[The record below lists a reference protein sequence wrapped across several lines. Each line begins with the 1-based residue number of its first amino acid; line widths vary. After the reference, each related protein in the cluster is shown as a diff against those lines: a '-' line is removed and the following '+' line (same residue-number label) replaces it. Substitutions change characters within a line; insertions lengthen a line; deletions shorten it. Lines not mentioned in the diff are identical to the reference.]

1 MVSTMMEAPLFETT
15 LSQVDSELDGLIGV
29 LVRER
34 VTRFLEV
41 GSRYGGSLWRIANA
55 LPKGSVIVSC
65 DSGGGMGGNK
75 PGATDSLKACI
86 ARLNDIGYHAHL
98 IVGDSQKEET
108 IAAVLKHRPFD
119 AAFIDADHEYKGVKR
134 DWLNYGPHARVV
146 AFHDIGWK
154 KPEKYLQSKVVEVPE
169 FWRDIKGQFRHE
181 EFIDYSTGKTMG
193 IGIIWR

>member
-1 MVSTMMEAPLFETT
+1 MDQPFYETT
-15 LSQVDSELDGLIGV
+15 LSQVDSELDGLIDI
-29 LVRER
+29 LVAEK

-55 LPKGSVIVSC
+55 LPRGSVVVSC

-86 ARLNDIGYHAHL
+86 ARLNEIGYHAHL
-98 IVGDSQKEET
+98 VVGDSQKEET
-108 IAAVLKHRPFD
+108 IAAVLRHRPFD

-134 DWLNYGPHARVV
+134 DWENYGPFARIV
-146 AFHDIGWK
+146 AFHDIGWI
-154 KPEKYLQSKVVEVPE
+154 KPEKYLQSKLVEVPK
-169 FWRDIKGQFRHE
+169 FWNEVKQGKRHR

-193 IGIIWR
+193 IGVLWR

>member
-1 MVSTMMEAPLFETT
+1 MTVSLYETT
-15 LSQVDSELDGLIGV
+15 LSQVDSELDGLISI
-29 LVRER
+29 LVEEK

-86 ARLNDIGYHAHL
+86 ARLNETGYHAHL
-98 IVGDSQKEET
+98 VVGDSQKEET

-134 DWLNYGPHARVV
+134 DWLNYGPHARIV

-154 KPEKYLQSKVVEVPE
+154 KPERYLQSKLVEVPE
-169 FWRDIKGQFRHE
+169 FWRDIKSQFRHE

-193 IGIIWR
+193 IGVIWR